1 MDEPEDKPP
10 VSGTDGAPGDDY
22 FLTAHQRLDG
32 DDVPQLETHDDD
44 DVADASEQ
52 GEDEADN
59 DEPVELQSF
68 PAQGTGSAQVTQEM
82 QTDGSELGSVDASSV
97 DALPRRADSPI
108 ESVLSGPDDAP
119 SVQVRLR
126 PWTGVK
132 FLCLTRLLT
141 MI

>member
-10 VSGTDGAPGDDY
+10 VSGTDGASRDDY

-44 DVADASEQ
+44 DADADRE

-68 PAQGTGSAQVTQEM
+68 SAQGTGSQQVTQEM

-119 SVQVRLR
+119 SVQVRLKLR
-126 PWTGVK
+126 MGV
-132 FLCLTRLLT
+132 TSSP
-141 MI
+141 